1 MDEVADSHR
10 LSQPKRQRDA
20 KGKLG
25 QEWLATATERWN
37 SLMKRTLGL
46 VVGLTLLT
54 GIVASCGSGDDNA
67 VSTDTTAEAVSP
79 DTTAQ
84 TVSSSPDNTS
94 STGSSGTSNTGNAKV
109 DAFCNS
115 ASEVVASA
123 EKADADEDSAA
134 AEKAAQDARDLL
146 KEVPGLTKEVV
157 GDPSLASKVD
167 DCADQLDRIS

>member
-1 MDEVADSHR
+1 
-10 LSQPKRQRDA
+10 
-20 KGKLG
+20 
-25 QEWLATATERWN
+25 
-37 SLMKRTLGL
+37 MKRTLGL

-54 GIVASCGSGDDNA
+54 GIVASCSSGDDNA
-67 VSTDTTAEAVSP
+67 VSPATTTRAVST

-84 TVSSSPDNTS
+84 TVSSSPDNPG
-94 STGSSGTSNTGNAKV
+94 STGTSDTGNAKV

-115 ASEVVASA
+115 ASELVASA

-146 KEVPGLTKEVV
+146 KEVPGLTREVV

-167 DCADQLDRIS
+167 DCADQLDRIT